1 MKDITLVDIGEGKFN
16 EFYLTIDVDALANE
30 PFPLKEEGKKYQ
42 ARVKFIEDRGFSY
55 KNSTEAK
62 NYMTYIIEKI

>member
-30 PFPLKEEGKKYQ
+30 PFPLKE
-42 ARVKFIEDRGFSY
+42 
-55 KNSTEAK
+55 
-62 NYMTYIIEKI
+62 